1 VRTGPY
7 LCFFSLKSQS
17 SPLQRAVFA
26 YFEAGFYV
34 PGVFTQPLLAR
45 DISPVMSFSAAFDSK
60 RPLARQRFRLDL
72 TLQLTPLSPLFRHLN
87 TTDFDSVDG
96 LNQLDK
102 GSQEV
107 PILLLMEVAN
117 VHMRPFK

>member
-1 VRTGPY
+1 MCET
-7 LCFFSLKSQS
+7 SLVDSQ
-17 SPLQRAVFA
+17 
-26 YFEAGFYV
+26 
-34 PGVFTQPLLAR
+34 
-45 DISPVMSFSAAFDSK
+45 
-60 RPLARQRFRLDL
+60 RPLARQHFRLDL
-72 TLQLTPLSPLFRHLN
+72 TLQLTPLSPLVRHLN

-96 LNQLDK
+96 LNHLNK